1 MAEEPTGTE
10 AAGGDVTA
18 DNDKKDD
25 EVVLGAFTLEELALG
40 GGSSGPYACA
50 FEAGVGLTGV
60 DEAMA
65 NGTGLPPRCAKL
77 KQTVEVQ

>member
-10 AAGGDVTA
+10 AAGGEVTA
-18 DNDKKDD
+18 DNDKKVD

-50 FEAGVGLTGV
+50 FEAGVGRAEP
-60 DEAMA
+60 DEDMA
-65 NGTGLPPRCAKL
+65 KGTVLQAA
-77 KQTVEVQ
+77 VANFVQ